1 MVDWSDDRI
10 AALSDQDLK
19 NLLVNAERKSAAEII
34 ALCQA
39 EMEKRDAAK
48 PRKASKPRT
57 ELKEFEHAMSE
68 QLAEVGKAMAAKYDL
83 SEETAKANSAGVKG
97 FKAHKLLDSKGF
109 AKLGGMQ
116 RDGSVAVER
125 YISYR
130 RGKDIVSLGVFLL
143 KDQPV
148 EAREFHVIAPLALL
162 DGGKPI
168 AEIRPAATEAQK
180 QTADGGLA
188 FTDLPSAA
196 AAFEAALAKIAA

>member
-10 AALSDQDLK
+10 AALSNQDLK
-19 NLLVNAERKSAAEII
+19 NLLANAERKAAADII
-34 ALCQA
+34 ARCNA

-68 QLAEVGKAMAAKYDL
+68 QIAEIGKAMAAKYDL
-83 SEETAKANSAGVKG
+83 SEATAKANSVGVKG
-97 FKAHKLLDSKGF
+97 FKAHKLLDSTGF

-148 EAREFHVIAPLALL
+148 ETHQFHVIAPLALL

-168 AEIRPAATEAQK
+168 AEIRPSATEGQK

-188 FTDLPSAA
+188 FVDLPSAA
-196 AAFEAALAKIAA
+196 AAFEATLAKIAA